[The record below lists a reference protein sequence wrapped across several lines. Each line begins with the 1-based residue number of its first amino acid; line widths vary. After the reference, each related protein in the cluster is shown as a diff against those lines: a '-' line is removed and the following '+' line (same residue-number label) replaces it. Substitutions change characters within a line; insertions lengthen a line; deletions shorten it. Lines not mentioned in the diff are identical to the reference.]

1 MHHRFIARIRGMGVL
16 ATLLALPAGAANT
29 TWKIDP
35 AHSAAHFSVRHLGI
49 SNVRGDFTKISGAVQ
64 LDDQDITKSTVEVTI
79 DAASVDT
86 RVADRDKDLRSE
98 RFFDVANYPT
108 LTFKSKKVEQVAE
121 GKLKVTGDLTIRGV
135 TKEVVLEV
143 EGPTA
148 PIKDP
153 WGNQRTG
160 VTGST
165 KINRQDFGVKWNAK
179 LDNGGVVVGDEVTI
193 TFDVELVKAASA
205 KTGN

>member
-1 MHHRFIARIRGMGVL
+1 MHHRFIARIRGIGIL
-16 ATLLALPAGAANT
+16 AMLLALPAGAANT

-49 SNVRGDFTKISGAVQ
+49 SNVRGDFTKIAGAVQ

-79 DAASVDT
+79 DVSSVDT

-108 LTFKSKKVEQVAE
+108 LTFKSKKVEQAGE

-135 TKEVVLEV
+135 SKEVVLEI

-153 WGNQRTG
+153 WGNLRTA

-179 LDNGGVVVGDEVTI
+179 LDNGGVVVGDEVAI

>member
-1 MHHRFIARIRGMGVL
+1 MHHRFIARIRGIGIL
-16 ATLLALPAGAANT
+16 AMLLALPAGAANT

-49 SNVRGDFTKISGAVQ
+49 SNVRGDFTKIAGAVQ

-79 DAASVDT
+79 DVSSVDT

-108 LTFKSKKVEQVAE
+108 LTFKSKKIEQVGE

-165 KINRQDFGVKWNAK
+165 KI
-179 LDNGGVVVGDEVTI
+179 
-193 TFDVELVKAASA
+193 SP
-205 KTGN
+205 

>member
-108 LTFKSKKVEQVAE
+108 LTFKSKKIEQVGE
-121 GKLKVTGDLTIRGV
+121 GKLKVAGDLTIRGV

-153 WGNQRTG
+153 WGNLRTA

>member
-1 MHHRFIARIRGMGVL
+1 MHHRFIARIRGIGIL
-16 ATLLALPAGAANT
+16 AMLLALPAGAANT

-49 SNVRGDFTKISGAVQ
+49 SNVRGDFTKIAGAVQ

-79 DAASVDT
+79 DVSSVDT

-108 LTFKSKKVEQVAE
+108 LTFKSKKIEQVGE

-153 WGNQRTG
+153 WGNQRTA

-165 KINRQDFGVKWNAK
+165 KVNRQDFGVKWNAK
-179 LDNGGVVVGDEVTI
+179 LDNGGVVVGDEVAI
-193 TFDVELVKAASA
+193 TFDIELVKAASA

>member
-1 MHHRFIARIRGMGVL
+1 MHHRFIARIRGIGIL
-16 ATLLALPAGAANT
+16 AMLLALPAGAANT

-49 SNVRGDFTKISGAVQ
+49 SNVRGDFTKIAGAVQ

-79 DAASVDT
+79 DVSSVDT

-108 LTFKSKKVEQVAE
+108 LTFKSKKIEQVGE

-179 LDNGGVVVGDEVTI
+179 LDNGGVVVGDEVAI